1 MSFSK
6 KLHKS
11 PFGLGSGLVSL
22 LVLFILFLGTAGP
35 RTAEAQEI
43 TPEKRV
49 ELEQRLGQLEKETE
63 DLDGQLQKIL
73 SESRSLASETK
84 ALETEV
90 RKKEVE
96 IKRINLALSKTE
108 LEIRA
113 KTKNIEI
120 LKIKIEKNQKALGAS
135 LFLLYAYEQDD
146 MVINLIKNKSLSDFL
161 SNIYNLEKT
170 QADIEDNLKE
180 FKDDRITFEKEKE
193 DLEGFR
199 EDQQDLKAL
208 QEIEKRVLAQKKKEK
223 DEILRL
229 TKGKESIFQD
239 LLKTKR
245 KDIASLRGQLF
256 YLEKTGISAEDA
268 LKFAESAAKR
278 AGIRPAFL
286 LALLEV
292 ETGKRF
298 EGGKITAGS
307 NVGTGNWKKDLYDCY
322 VRLGKKQTAE
332 SEKSAFFKITSSLG
346 LDPDSMPVSRK
357 PNYGCGGAMG
367 PAQFLPTT
375 WLSYQNKVIELLGRS
390 VANPWK
396 VEDAFTAAAVLLA
409 DSGADSQTTEG
420 EIRAAKV
427 YISGKPNCT
436 KSICKWYS
444 SQIIALSRD
453 IDRVL

>member
-1 MSFSK
+1 MFIFEKLYKRDLSLGSSFS
-6 KLHKS
+6 
-11 PFGLGSGLVSL
+11 SL
-22 LVLFILFLGTAGP
+22 LLLLLISWSVSAGP
-35 RTAEAQEI
+35 AKAQEL
-43 TPEKRV
+43 TTEKRT
-49 ELEQRLGQLEKETE
+49 ELEQKLGQLEKEAE
-63 DLDGQLQKIL
+63 NLDGQLQKIL
-73 SESRSLASETK
+73 SESRSLSSETK

-96 IKRINLALSKTE
+96 IKRINLALNKTE
-108 LEIRA
+108 LEIKA
-113 KTKNIEI
+113 KTKNIEV
-120 LKIKIEKNQKALGAS
+120 LKVKIDKNQKALGAS
-135 LFLLYAYEQDD
+135 LLLLYVYEQDD
-146 MVINLIKNKSLSDFL
+146 MVINLIKNKSLSDFF

-170 QADIEDNLKE
+170 QADIEDKLKE
-180 FKDDRITFEKEKE
+180 FKEDRIAFEKEKE
-193 DLEGFR
+193 ELEEFR
-199 EDQQDLKAL
+199 EDQEDLKAL

-223 DEILRL
+223 EELLRL

-239 LLKTKR
+239 LLKVKR
-245 KDIASLRGQLF
+245 KDIAGLRGQLF

-268 LKFAESAAKR
+268 LKFAEVAAKR

-298 EGGKITAGS
+298 EDGKITAGS
-307 NVGTGNWKKDLYDCY
+307 NVGTGKWKKDLYDCY
-322 VRLGKKQTAE
+322 IRLGKKQTAE
-332 SEKSAFFKITSSLG
+332 SEKAAFFEITSKLG

-375 WLSYQNKVIELLGRS
+375 WLRYEDKVTELLGKTIP
-390 VANPWK
+390 NPWK

-409 DSGADSQTTEG
+409 DSGADSKTTEG

-444 SQIIALSRD
+444 NQIIALSRD